1 MKPRDVVAREEA
13 EAALG
18 RRVREEVRQLE
29 HELADLHGEYETAA
43 GRMVRG
49 SGEETP
55 VIEIETEIEEVERK
69 LRRARAA
76 LASF

>member
-1 MKPRDVVAREEA
+1 MKSRDVKAREHA

-18 RRVREEVRQLE
+18 RRMREDVRRLE
-29 HELADLHGEYETAA
+29 RELAELHGEYETAA
-43 GRMVRG
+43 GSLVRG
-49 SGEETP
+49 RGEEAP
-55 VIEIETEIEEVERK
+55 VIEIEAEIEEVERK